1 MGIAIAY
8 ERYIAIK
15 RPIIHRQS
23 LTSRRFRRRNLLKYI
38 FCVLAWAI
46 ILNVPIWFESEIHWK
61 HNPPNNA
68 RNLTE
73 GKDMIQDDVWYP
85 TIKAT
90 ALRTSP
96 SYSFYYV
103 NILTP
108 LSLGV
113 VPLLLLLFLNFAIYR
128 KINLPSELIRHHQH
142 RMSKRRLTKE
152 IDLARILVWIVTI
165 FIVCHSLRLFLDI
178 HEIAVIDQV
187 RECPP
192 SQMFPPWI
200 FILLS
205 ISKLLIVVNSSAN
218 MIIY

>member
-1 MGIAIAY
+1 
-8 ERYIAIK
+8 
-15 RPIIHRQS
+15 
-23 LTSRRFRRRNLLKYI
+23 
-38 FCVLAWAI
+38 
-46 ILNVPIWFESEIHWK
+46 
-61 HNPPNNA
+61 
-68 RNLTE
+68 
-73 GKDMIQDDVWYP
+73 MIQDDVWYP

-90 ALRTSP
+90 ALRMSP

-128 KINLPSELIRHHQH
+128 KIKLPSELIRHHQH
-142 RMSKRRLTKE
+142 RMSKRKLTKE

-218 MIIY
+218 MIIYCCLNAKFRRCFGSYKKNVLTNFSTQRLTQNNTETNVNGNLHNDIEMRSTRTAKKAYI